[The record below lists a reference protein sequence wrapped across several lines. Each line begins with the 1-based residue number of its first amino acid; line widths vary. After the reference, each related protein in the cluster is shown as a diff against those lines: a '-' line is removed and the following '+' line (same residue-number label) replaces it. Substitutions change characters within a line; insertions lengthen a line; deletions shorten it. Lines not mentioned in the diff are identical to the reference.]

1 MTIYLQGKPVGVA
14 RSGLEYIPAGH
25 NAFCILAETR
35 PQPELSE
42 AAAKRIYN
50 RDAKRRQYDRE
61 AATRV
66 NRCEPLC
73 TKSDPHKQQRIQRA
87 VI

>member
-42 AAAKRIYN
+42 AEAKRIYN
-50 RDAKRRQYDRE
+50 RDKKREQYARE

-66 NRCEPLC
+66 NRYEPMC
-73 TKSDPHKQQRIQRA
+73 TQSDPHKQQRIQKT